1 MGLLDWLLG
10 KLFGK
15 APTLTDAERRRW
27 VAWHALP
34 EPDLDRSAASM
45 RIVSV
50 DVETTGLS
58 LETDRLIAIGAVGIQ
73 AERVD
78 LADSFY
84 AVLRQPQAS
93 SNDNILVHGIGG
105 TEQMQGEPPVDV
117 LLRFMEFIGHCPLV
131 AFHAPFDASMLDQA
145 ARDHFGARLGRTWL
159 DLAWLAPA
167 LLPEDAARRSLDDW
181 LEKYGITVA
190 VRHNALADA
199 VATAQLHLVLQHVA
213 ERQQHVSTA
222 SLIELAGAA
231 RLADQ

>member
-1 MGLLDWLLG
+1 MGWLDWL
-10 KLFGK
+10 FGK
-15 APTLTDAERRRW
+15 SPVLGDAERRRW
-27 VAWHALP
+27 VAWHALA
-34 EPDLDRSAASM
+34 EPDLSRSAGST
-45 RIVSV
+45 RLVSV

-58 LETDRLIAIGAVGIQ
+58 LERDRLIAIGAVGIQ
-73 AERVD
+73 GGRVD

-93 SNDNILVHGIGG
+93 SVDNILVHGIGG
-105 TEQMQGEPPVDV
+105 TEQVQGDPPVEV
-117 LLRFMEFIGHCPLV
+117 MLRFVEFIGHSPLI

-145 ARDHFGARLGRTWL
+145 ARDHFGSRPGRTWL

-167 LLPEDAARRSLDDW
+167 LLPDDAERRSLDDW
-181 LEKYGITVA
+181 LEKYGIAVA

-213 ERQQHVSTA
+213 ESQGRVSTA
-222 SLIELAGAA
+222 SLIELAAQA